1 MNLEGPHA
9 VIAKRFDKLLDF
21 QSSQQRSESK
31 DNIQVQVKD
40 DLTFALQKWPDQGKT
55 NLQKSKQCVFFYV
68 FEGQEQK
75 IFSINPAVHLHQ
87 FLVETWKTELKN
99 MQII

>member
-1 MNLEGPHA
+1 VNLEGPHA

-40 DLTFALQKWPDQGKT
+40 DLTFALQK
-55 NLQKSKQCVFFYV
+55 
-68 FEGQEQK
+68 
-75 IFSINPAVHLHQ
+75 
-87 FLVETWKTELKN
+87 
-99 MQII
+99 